1 MVRPNQH
8 QNPGGNNTI
17 WVILPILP
25 SSQECEEQ
33 GLVQGGR
40 SWGLIPAK
48 HSLVALFSDPRKTLP
63 QGSQWLSLLK
73 GNSLTCY
80 IFLVSVCANA
90 GLCV

>member
-63 QGSQWLSLLK
+63 QAFAFRSRRPCQLK
-73 GNSLTCY
+73 ALFKLPPFQNIH
-80 IFLVSVCANA
+80 IFKS
-90 GLCV
+90 